1 MSFQG
6 STIKASTVVTPEYYG
21 IHASRAMRT
30 TYPGYVLFPPS
41 GTIACRALGGK
52 KQQPKPPA
60 KKKSSRRQPKRAQPK
75 AAQKKAPAPLRMFSI
90 GAVQGG
96 VPTDHIAIFCHSS
109 CGVRLRPDT
118 TDPELEFLGT
128 ANLLHKKWE
137 VLLKAKLRCKF
148 SNAMA
153 HVAGSKTSTAKP
165 KKAKAAPTLQ
175 QKPKGKQQP
184 RKKCSEGLTF
194 ADFDAA
200 GAAPDFELTP
210 VDFELL
216 REQFLAG
223 EFAVQHAALAERFL
237 REMRFSLVDPAL
249 DAAVVAEPA
258 KKTAKVEAQ
267 RPRPQRQQW
276 QQQQQ
281 QKVVEAL
288 YPLSANELAQLMEQT
303 KGRMLQEN
311 SFLGRLSR
319 FVRKGTAD
327 GSIVWN
333 EERSCFITTRSA
345 METQCFGGDKGDV
358 WRSLNMFGPF
368 LTRQQCREL

>member
-1 MSFQG
+1 
-6 STIKASTVVTPEYYG
+6 
-21 IHASRAMRT
+21 MRT
-30 TYPGYVLFPPS
+30 TYPGYVPSPPS
-41 GTIACRALGGK
+41 GTIACRVIGWK
-52 KQQPKPPA
+52 QQQPKPPA
-60 KKKSSRRQPKRAQPK
+60 KNKKKPARRQPKRAQPK
-75 AAQKKAPAPLRMFSI
+75 AQKKAQKAPACKAPLRMFSM
-90 GAVQGG
+90 AG
-96 VPTDHIAIFCHSS
+96 VHDGRRAPLEHIAVFCHSS

-137 VLLKAKLRCKF
+137 VLLKATLRRKF
-148 SNAMA
+148 TNAMA
-153 HVAGSKTSTAKP
+153 HVAGSNTS
-165 KKAKAAPTLQ
+165 KAKAASTLQ

-184 RKKCSEGLTF
+184 RKKDGLTS

-210 VDFELL
+210 ADFELL
-216 REQFLAG
+216 REEFLAG

-237 REMRFSLVDPAL
+237 REMRFSLIDPAL

-258 KKTAKVEAQ
+258 KKKAKVEAQ
-267 RPRPQRQQW
+267 RPRPQRQQ
-276 QQQQQ
+276 QQHQHQK
-281 QKVVEAL
+281 KVVEEEAL
-288 YPLSANELAQLMEQT
+288 YPLSADELAQLMEQT

-333 EERSCFITTRSA
+333 DERSCFITTRNA
-345 METQCFGGDKGDV
+345 METQCFGSDKGDV